1 MGRGPPIGL
10 GGGAPRHHD
19 EDVAIFVVVL
29 LAGLALL
36 LSSRERLGAPR
47 REGARAGV
55 SGWWLLAGLVVC
67 ALLVRVGLSWLAV
80 GGGVL
85 LTVVRGV
92 APLLRLLPFL
102 QDVQRQRAAGQGGDA
117 AGASGSPR
125 PARMS
130 RREALE
136 MLGLDDRATRDD
148 VQREYK
154 RLIKRLHPDLGGSTY
169 LTAKLNEARDVLS

>member
-1 MGRGPPIGL
+1 
-10 GGGAPRHHD
+10 
-19 EDVAIFVVVL
+19 VAIFVVVL

-36 LSSRERLGAPR
+36 LSSRGRPGATSKQ
-47 REGARAGV
+47 GARAGI

-102 QDVQRQRAAGQGGDA
+102 QDLQRQRAAGQGGDV
-117 AGASGSPR
+117 GGSGTPSPR

-136 MLGLDDRATRDD
+136 MLGLDERASRDD

>member
-1 MGRGPPIGL
+1 
-10 GGGAPRHHD
+10 
-19 EDVAIFVVVL
+19 VTIFVVVL

-36 LSSRERLGAPR
+36 LLSRGRPGATR
-47 REGARAGV
+47 RAGARAGV

-67 ALLVRVGLSWLAV
+67 ALLVRFGLSWLAV
-80 GGGVL
+80 VGGVL
-85 LTVVRGV
+85 LTVARGV
-92 APLLRLLPFL
+92 GPLLRLLPLL
-102 QDVQRQRAAGQGGDA
+102 QYFQRQRAAEQTGHAD
-117 AGASGSPR
+117 AGAPPGNGAAAR
-125 PARMS
+125 PGRMS

-136 MLGLDDRATRDD
+136 VLGLDDRATRED

>member
-1 MGRGPPIGL
+1 
-10 GGGAPRHHD
+10 
-19 EDVAIFVVVL
+19 VAIFVVVL

-36 LSSRERLGAPR
+36 WSSRGRPGATR
-47 REGARAGV
+47 GEGARAGV
-55 SGWWLLAGLVVC
+55 SGWWLLAGVVVC

-85 LTVVRGV
+85 LTVARGV

-102 QDVQRQRAAGQGGDA
+102 QHVQRQRAARQDGDA
-117 AGASGSPR
+117 EGNGTAPPR
-125 PARMS
+125 PGRMS

-136 MLGLDDRATRDD
+136 MLGLDERASRDD